1 MCSDNSDFTEKSGK
15 MSQIFTVVVA
25 ILNLFLTCDIERTQ
39 QMDQLLLGLFVS
51 KHRTIIVSNSIED
64 LSLTFRTALT
74 RPLVQS

>member
-1 MCSDNSDFTEKSGK
+1 

-51 KHRTIIVSNSIED
+51 KHRTIIVSNSVED

-74 RPLVQS
+74 RPLVQI